1 MTNNAKGLALTSLG
15 VFIMSL
21 ESLFIKFTTISP
33 FLFSFYIGIFM
44 FISMFSTFLFKPK
57 EVLKKA
63 LKTSLPFMIICAIL
77 MGVSN
82 IFFITA
88 VKTTTVANVVIIFST
103 AALFSALFAY
113 IFFREKMT
121 KNIIIASFFMFI
133 GLFIIFNDKLEIG
146 SFEGNIYA
154 LLCTALFATS
164 FVLLSRYK
172 EMDRV
177 LLTALSGVSLS
188 IIAFFFCDELLI
200 DFKTLMIVMIMGLL
214 ISPISRVLLGN
225 GAKYISASEV
235 SLLMIIETVMAP
247 IWVWI
252 FLDEVPSSYTFIGG
266 SIIVATLIINSLYT
280 LRKDTFLTK
289 KDDCNIIEQ
298 LKKR

>member
-44 FISMFSTFLFKPK
+44 FISMISTFLFKEK
-57 EVLKKA
+57 AVLKKA
-63 LKTSLPFMIICAIL
+63 LSTNLLMLIVCAIL
-77 MGVSN
+77 MGTSN

-113 IFFREKMT
+113 LFYREKIT
-121 KNIIIASFFMFI
+121 KNIIVASFFMFV

-146 SFEGNIYA
+146 SIEGNIYA
-154 LLCTALFATS
+154 LLCTAFFATS
-164 FVLLSRYK
+164 YVILSRYK
-172 EMDRV
+172 DMDRFI
-177 LLTALSGVSLS
+177 LTAFSGLALSM
-188 IIAFFFCDELLI
+188 IAFFFCDDLSI
-200 DFKTLMIVMIMGLL
+200 DFKTLAIVMIMGLL
-214 ISPISRVLLGN
+214 ISPISRVFLGN

-235 SLLMIIETVMAP
+235 SLLMIIETIMAP
-247 IWVWI
+247 VWVWI
-252 FLDEVPSSYTFIGG
+252 FLNEVPSSYTFIGG
-266 SIIVATLIINSLYT
+266 SIIVATLIVNSLYT
-280 LRKDTFLTK
+280 LK
-289 KDDCNIIEQ
+289 KV
-298 LKKR
+298 

>member
-44 FISMFSTFLFKPK
+44 FISMISTFIFKEK
-57 EVLKKA
+57 AVLKKA
-63 LKTSLPFMIICAIL
+63 LTTNLPMMIVCAIL
-77 MGVSN
+77 MGTSN

-113 IFFREKMT
+113 LFYREKIT
-121 KNIIIASFFMFI
+121 KNIIVASFFMFV

-146 SFEGNIYA
+146 SIEGNIYA
-154 LLCTALFATS
+154 LLCTAFFATS
-164 FVLLSRYK
+164 YVILSRYK
-172 EMDRV
+172 EMDRFI
-177 LLTALSGVSLS
+177 LTAFSGLALSM
-188 IIAFFFCDELLI
+188 IAFFFCDDLSI
-200 DFKTLMIVMIMGLL
+200 DFKTLAVVMIMGLL
-214 ISPISRVLLGN
+214 ISPISRVFLGN

-235 SLLMIIETVMAP
+235 SLLMIIETIMAP
-247 IWVWI
+247 VWVWI
-252 FLDEVPSSYTFIGG
+252 FLNEVPSSYTFIGG
-266 SIIVATLIINSLYT
+266 SVIIGTLIANSLYT
-280 LRKDTFLTK
+280 LK
-289 KDDCNIIEQ
+289 KV
-298 LKKR
+298 

>member
-15 VFIMSL
+15 VLIMSL

-44 FISMFSTFLFKPK
+44 FISMFSSFILNKK
-57 EVLKKA
+57 ESIKSELTTNLSILIVC
-63 LKTSLPFMIICAIL
+63 SIL
-77 MGVSN
+77 MGTSN

-113 IFFREKMT
+113 LFFKVKIT
-121 KNIIIASFFMFI
+121 KNIFYASFFIFL
-133 GLFIIFNDKLEIG
+133 GLYIIFNDQLDIG

-172 EMDRV
+172 DMNRV
-177 LLTALSGVSLS
+177 ILTAFSGLSLS
-188 IIAFFFCDELLI
+188 MIAFFFCDELAI
-200 DFKTLMIVMIMGLL
+200 DFKTLIIVMFMGLV
-214 ISPISRVLLGN
+214 ISPFSRVLLGN

-235 SLLMIIETVMAP
+235 SLLMIIETIMAP

-252 FLDEVPSSYTFIGG
+252 FLNEVPSSYTFIGG
-266 SIIVATLIINSLYT
+266 SIIVTTLIVNSLYT
-280 LRKDTFLTK
+280 L
-289 KDDCNIIEQ
+289 
-298 LKKR
+298 KRN

>member
-44 FISMFSTFLFKPK
+44 FISMISTFIFKEK
-57 EVLKKA
+57 AVLKKA
-63 LKTSLPFMIICAIL
+63 LNTNLLMLIVCAIL
-77 MGVSN
+77 MGTSN

-113 IFFREKMT
+113 LFYREKIT
-121 KNIIIASFFMFI
+121 KNIIVASFFMFV

-146 SFEGNIYA
+146 SIEGNIYA
-154 LLCTALFATS
+154 LLCTAFFATS
-164 FVLLSRYK
+164 YVILSRYK
-172 EMDRV
+172 DMDRFI
-177 LLTALSGVSLS
+177 LTAFSGLALSM
-188 IIAFFFCDELLI
+188 IAFFFCDDLAI
-200 DFKTLMIVMIMGLL
+200 DFKTLAVVMIMGLL
-214 ISPISRVLLGN
+214 ISPISRVFLGN

-235 SLLMIIETVMAP
+235 SLLMIIETIMAP
-247 IWVWI
+247 VWVWI
-252 FLDEVPSSYTFIGG
+252 FLNEVPSSYTFIGG
-266 SIIVATLIINSLYT
+266 SVIIGTLIVNSLYT
-280 LRKDTFLTK
+280 LK
-289 KDDCNIIEQ
+289 KV
-298 LKKR
+298 

>member
-44 FISMFSTFLFKPK
+44 FISMISTFVFKEK
-57 EVLKKA
+57 AVLKKA
-63 LKTSLPFMIICAIL
+63 FNSSMLILIVCAIL
-77 MGVSN
+77 MGTSN

-88 VKTTTVANVVIIFST
+88 IKTTTVANVVIIFGT

-113 IFFREKMT
+113 IFFKEKIT
-121 KNIIIASFFMFI
+121 INIIIASFFMFV
-133 GLFIIFNDKLEIG
+133 GLFVIFNDELEVG
-146 SFEGNIYA
+146 SLDGNIYA
-154 LLCTALFATS
+154 LLCTSLFAMS

-172 EMDRV
+172 QMDRV
-177 LLTALSGVSLS
+177 LLTALSGLVLS
-188 IIAFFFCDELLI
+188 IIAFFFCEDLAI
-200 DFKTLMIVMIMGLL
+200 DLKTLAVVMTMGLL
-214 ISPISRVLLGN
+214 ISPISRVLLGT

-235 SLLMIIETVMAP
+235 SLLMIIETIMAP
-247 IWVWI
+247 VWVWI

-266 SIIVATLIINSLYT
+266 SIIVVTLIVNSLYT
-280 LRKDTFLTK
+280 LK
-289 KDDCNIIEQ
+289 KDISY
-298 LKKR
+298 K

>member
-21 ESLFIKFTTISP
+21 ESLFIKFTTISS

-44 FISMFSTFLFKPK
+44 FISMFTAFVFNKK
-57 EVLKKA
+57 EYIKKS
-63 LKTSLPFMIICAIL
+63 LTQTSFMLIICALL
-77 MGVSN
+77 MAISN

-103 AALFSALFAY
+103 SALFAALFAY
-113 IFFREKMT
+113 LFYREKIS
-121 KNIIIASFFMFI
+121 KNILISSFFIFI
-133 GLFIIFNDKLEIG
+133 GLFIIFNDKLEMG
-146 SFEGNIYA
+146 NLLGNIYA
-154 LLCTALFATS
+154 VLCTAIFSIS
-164 FVLLSRYK
+164 FVLLSYYK

-177 LLTALSGVSLS
+177 ILTAFSGLALS
-188 IIAFFFCDELLI
+188 ILAFFFCDELII
-200 DFKTLMIVMIMGLL
+200 DFKTLIIVMTMGLL
-214 ISPISRVLLGN
+214 ISPVSRVLLGN

-252 FLDEVPSSYTFIGG
+252 FLNEVPSSYTFIGG
-266 SIIVATLIINSLYT
+266 SIIIATLLLNSLYT
-280 LRKDTFLTK
+280 L
-289 KDDCNIIEQ
+289 
-298 LKKR
+298 KKR

>member
-44 FISMFSTFLFKPK
+44 FISMISTFIFKEK
-57 EVLKKA
+57 AVLKKA
-63 LKTSLPFMIICAIL
+63 LNTNLLMLIVCAIL
-77 MGVSN
+77 MGTSN

-113 IFFREKMT
+113 LFYREKIT
-121 KNIIIASFFMFI
+121 KNIIVASFFMFV

-146 SFEGNIYA
+146 SIEGNIYA
-154 LLCTALFATS
+154 LLCTAFFATS
-164 FVLLSRYK
+164 YVILSRYK
-172 EMDRV
+172 DMDRFI
-177 LLTALSGVSLS
+177 LTAFSGLALSM
-188 IIAFFFCDELLI
+188 IAFFFCDDLSI
-200 DFKTLMIVMIMGLL
+200 DFKTLAVVMIMGLL
-214 ISPISRVLLGN
+214 ISPISRVFLGN

-235 SLLMIIETVMAP
+235 SLLMIIETIMAP

-252 FLDEVPSSYTFIGG
+252 FLNEVPSSYTFIGG
-266 SIIVATLIINSLYT
+266 SIIVATLIVNSLYT
-280 LRKDTFLTK
+280 LK
-289 KDDCNIIEQ
+289 KV
-298 LKKR
+298 

>member
-21 ESLFIKFTTISP
+21 ESLFIKFTIVSP

-44 FISMFSTFLFKPK
+44 FISMISTFIFKEK
-57 EVLKKA
+57 AVLKKA
-63 LKTSLPFMIICAIL
+63 LNTNLLMLIVCAIL
-77 MGVSN
+77 MGTSN

-113 IFFREKMT
+113 LFYREKIT
-121 KNIIIASFFMFI
+121 KNIIVASFFMFV

-146 SFEGNIYA
+146 SIEGNIYA
-154 LLCTALFATS
+154 LLCTAFFATS
-164 FVLLSRYK
+164 YVILSRYK
-172 EMDRV
+172 EMDRFI
-177 LLTALSGVSLS
+177 LTAFSGLALSM
-188 IIAFFFCDELLI
+188 IAFFFCDDLSI
-200 DFKTLMIVMIMGLL
+200 DFKTLAVVMIMGLL
-214 ISPISRVLLGN
+214 ISPISRVFLGN

-235 SLLMIIETVMAP
+235 SLLMIIETIMAP

-252 FLDEVPSSYTFIGG
+252 FLNEVPSSYTFIGG
-266 SIIVATLIINSLYT
+266 SIIIATLIINSIYT
-280 LRKDTFLTK
+280 L
-289 KDDCNIIEQ
+289 
-298 LKKR
+298 KRGE

>member
-44 FISMFSTFLFKPK
+44 FISMISTFIFKEK
-57 EVLKKA
+57 AVLKKA
-63 LKTSLPFMIICAIL
+63 LTTNLPMLIVCAIL
-77 MGVSN
+77 MGTSN

-113 IFFREKMT
+113 LFYREKIT
-121 KNIIIASFFMFI
+121 KNIIVASFFMFV

-146 SFEGNIYA
+146 SIEGNIYA
-154 LLCTALFATS
+154 LLCTAFFATS
-164 FVLLSRYK
+164 YVILSRYK
-172 EMDRV
+172 EMDRFI
-177 LLTALSGVSLS
+177 LTAFSGLALSM
-188 IIAFFFCDELLI
+188 IAFFFCDDLAI
-200 DFKTLMIVMIMGLL
+200 DFKTLAVVMIMGLL
-214 ISPISRVLLGN
+214 ISPISRVFLGN

-235 SLLMIIETVMAP
+235 SLLMIIETIMAP
-247 IWVWI
+247 VWVWI
-252 FLDEVPSSYTFIGG
+252 FLNEVPSSYTFIGG
-266 SIIVATLIINSLYT
+266 SVIIGTLIVNSLYT
-280 LRKDTFLTK
+280 LK
-289 KDDCNIIEQ
+289 KV
-298 LKKR
+298 

>member
-44 FISMFSTFLFKPK
+44 FISMISTFVFREKA
-57 EVLKKA
+57 VLKKA
-63 LKTSLPFMIICAIL
+63 LNSSIPILIICAIL
-77 MGVSN
+77 MGTSN

-88 VKTTTVANVVIIFST
+88 VKTTTVANVVIIFGT

-113 IFFREKMT
+113 LFFKEKIT
-121 KNIIIASFFMFI
+121 INIIIASFFMFV
-133 GLFIIFNDKLEIG
+133 GLFIIFNDELEIG
-146 SFEGNIYA
+146 SLNGNIYA
-154 LLCTALFATS
+154 LLCTALFSMS

-172 EMDRV
+172 QMNRV
-177 LLTALSGVSLS
+177 LLTAFSGLVLS
-188 IIAFFFCDELLI
+188 IIAFFFCDDFSI
-200 DFKTLMIVMIMGLL
+200 DLKTLAIVMTMGLL
-214 ISPISRVLLGN
+214 ISPISRVLLGT

-235 SLLMIIETVMAP
+235 SLLMIIETIMAP
-247 IWVWI
+247 VWVWI

-266 SIIVATLIINSLYT
+266 SIIVVTLVVNSLYT
-280 LRKDTFLTK
+280 LK
-289 KDDCNIIEQ
+289 KESY
-298 LKKR
+298 

>member
-44 FISMFSTFLFKPK
+44 FISMISTFLFKEK
-57 EVLKKA
+57 AVLKKA
-63 LKTSLPFMIICAIL
+63 LNTNLPMMIVCAIL
-77 MGVSN
+77 MGTSN

-113 IFFREKMT
+113 LFYKEKIT
-121 KNIIIASFFMFI
+121 KNIIVASFFMFV

-146 SFEGNIYA
+146 SIEGNIYA
-154 LLCTALFATS
+154 LLCTAFFATS
-164 FVLLSRYK
+164 YVILSRYK
-172 EMDRV
+172 DMDRFI
-177 LLTALSGVSLS
+177 LTAFSGLALSM
-188 IIAFFFCDELLI
+188 IAFFFCDDLSI
-200 DFKTLMIVMIMGLL
+200 DFKTLAIVMIMGLL
-214 ISPISRVLLGN
+214 ISPISRVFLGN

-235 SLLMIIETVMAP
+235 SLLMIIETIMAP
-247 IWVWI
+247 VWVWI
-252 FLDEVPSSYTFIGG
+252 FLNEVPSSYTFIGG
-266 SIIVATLIINSLYT
+266 SIIVATLIVNSLYT
-280 LRKDTFLTK
+280 LK
-289 KDDCNIIEQ
+289 KV
-298 LKKR
+298 

>member
-44 FISMFSTFLFKPK
+44 FISMISTFLFKEK
-57 EVLKKA
+57 AVLKKA
-63 LKTSLPFMIICAIL
+63 LNTNLLMLIVCAIL
-77 MGVSN
+77 MGTSN

-113 IFFREKMT
+113 LFYREKIT
-121 KNIIIASFFMFI
+121 KNIIVASFFMFV

-146 SFEGNIYA
+146 SIEGNIYA
-154 LLCTALFATS
+154 LLCTAFFATS
-164 FVLLSRYK
+164 YVILSRYK
-172 EMDRV
+172 EMDRFI
-177 LLTALSGVSLS
+177 LTAFSGLALSM
-188 IIAFFFCDELLI
+188 IAFFFCDDLSI
-200 DFKTLMIVMIMGLL
+200 DFKTLAVVMIMGLL
-214 ISPISRVLLGN
+214 ISPISRVFLGN

-235 SLLMIIETVMAP
+235 SLLMIIETIMAP
-247 IWVWI
+247 VWVWI
-252 FLDEVPSSYTFIGG
+252 FLNEVPSSYTFIGG
-266 SIIVATLIINSLYT
+266 SIIVATLIVNSLYT
-280 LRKDTFLTK
+280 LK
-289 KDDCNIIEQ
+289 KV
-298 LKKR
+298 

>member
-44 FISMFSTFLFKPK
+44 FISMISTFLFKEK
-57 EVLKKA
+57 AVLKKA
-63 LKTSLPFMIICAIL
+63 LNTNLPMLIVCAIL
-77 MGVSN
+77 MGTSN

-113 IFFREKMT
+113 LFYREKIT
-121 KNIIIASFFMFI
+121 KNIIVASFFMFV

-146 SFEGNIYA
+146 SIEGNIYA
-154 LLCTALFATS
+154 LLCTAFFATS
-164 FVLLSRYK
+164 YVILSRYK
-172 EMDRV
+172 EMDRFI
-177 LLTALSGVSLS
+177 LTAFSGLALSM
-188 IIAFFFCDELLI
+188 IAFFFCDDLSI
-200 DFKTLMIVMIMGLL
+200 DFKTLAIVMIMGLL
-214 ISPISRVLLGN
+214 ISPISRVFLGN

-235 SLLMIIETVMAP
+235 SLLMIIETIMAP
-247 IWVWI
+247 VWVWI
-252 FLDEVPSSYTFIGG
+252 FLNEVPSSYTFIGG
-266 SIIVATLIINSLYT
+266 SIIVATLIVNSLYT
-280 LRKDTFLTK
+280 LK
-289 KDDCNIIEQ
+289 KV
-298 LKKR
+298 

>member
-44 FISMFSTFLFKPK
+44 FISMFSTFIFS
-57 EVLKKA
+57 KKRVIKQA
-63 LKTSLPFMIICAIL
+63 INSSFLILIVCATL
-77 MGVSN
+77 MGTSN

-88 VKTTTVANVVIIFST
+88 IKTTTVANVVIIFST

-113 IFFREKMT
+113 VFFKEKIT
-121 KNIIIASFFMFI
+121 KNIIIASFFIFI
-133 GLFIIFNDKLEIG
+133 GLFIIFSDSLEIG
-146 SFEGNIYA
+146 NLRGNIYA
-154 LLCTALFATS
+154 ILCTALFSIS
-164 FVLLSRYK
+164 FVLLSKFK
-172 EMDRV
+172 EMNRV
-177 LLTALSGVSLS
+177 FLTALSGLALS
-188 IIAFFFCDELLI
+188 ILAFFFCEDLVI
-200 DFKTLMIVMIMGLL
+200 DFKTLLIVMTMGLL
-214 ISPISRVLLGN
+214 ISPISRVLMGN

-252 FLDEVPSSYTFIGG
+252 FLNEVPSSYTFIGG
-266 SIIVATLIINSLYT
+266 SIIIATLIANSLYT
-280 LRKDTFLTK
+280 L
-289 KDDCNIIEQ
+289 
-298 LKKR
+298 KRN

>member
-44 FISMFSTFLFKPK
+44 FISMISTFIFKEK
-57 EVLKKA
+57 AVLKKA
-63 LKTSLPFMIICAIL
+63 LTTNLPMMIVCAIL
-77 MGVSN
+77 MGTSN

-113 IFFREKMT
+113 LFYKEKIT
-121 KNIIIASFFMFI
+121 KNIIIASFFMFV

-146 SFEGNIYA
+146 SIEGNIYA
-154 LLCTALFATS
+154 LFCTALFATS
-164 FVLLSRYK
+164 YVLLSRYK
-172 EMDRV
+172 DMNRV
-177 LLTALSGVSLS
+177 ILTAFSGLALS
-188 IIAFFFCDELLI
+188 IIAFFFCDELAI
-200 DFKTLMIVMIMGLL
+200 DFKTLTVVMIMGLL
-214 ISPISRVLLGN
+214 ISPISRVLLGT
-225 GAKYISASEV
+225 GAKYIRASEV
-235 SLLMIIETVMAP
+235 SLLMIIETIMAP

-252 FLDEVPSSYTFIGG
+252 FLNEVPSSYTFIGG
-266 SIIVATLIINSLYT
+266 SIIIATLIINSIYT
-280 LRKDTFLTK
+280 LK
-289 KDDCNIIEQ
+289 KEN
-298 LKKR
+298 

>member
-44 FISMFSTFLFKPK
+44 FISMISTFVFKEK
-57 EVLKKA
+57 AVLKKA
-63 LKTSLPFMIICAIL
+63 FNSSMPILIICAIL
-77 MGVSN
+77 MGTSN

-88 VKTTTVANVVIIFST
+88 VKTTTVANVVIIFGT

-113 IFFREKMT
+113 LFFKEKIT
-121 KNIIIASFFMFI
+121 INIIIASFFMFV
-133 GLFIIFNDKLEIG
+133 GLFIIFNDELEIG
-146 SFEGNIYA
+146 SLTGNIYA
-154 LLCTALFATS
+154 LLCTALFAMS

-172 EMDRV
+172 QMDRV
-177 LLTALSGVSLS
+177 LLTTLSGLVLS
-188 IIAFFFCDELLI
+188 IIAFFFCEDLAI
-200 DFKTLMIVMIMGLL
+200 DLKTLVVVMTMGLL
-214 ISPISRVLLGN
+214 ISPISRVLLGT

-235 SLLMIIETVMAP
+235 SLLMIIETIMAP
-247 IWVWI
+247 VWVWI

-266 SIIVATLIINSLYT
+266 SIIVATLVANSLYT
-280 LRKDTFLTK
+280 LK
-289 KDDCNIIEQ
+289 KESY
-298 LKKR
+298 

>member
-44 FISMFSTFLFKPK
+44 FISMISTFVFKEK
-57 EVLKKA
+57 AVLKKA
-63 LKTSLPFMIICAIL
+63 FNSSMPILIICAIL
-77 MGVSN
+77 MGTSN

-88 VKTTTVANVVIIFST
+88 VKTTTVANVVIIFGT

-113 IFFREKMT
+113 LFFKEKIT
-121 KNIIIASFFMFI
+121 INIIIASFFMFV
-133 GLFIIFNDKLEIG
+133 GLFVIFNDELEIG
-146 SFEGNIYA
+146 SLTGNIYA
-154 LLCTALFATS
+154 LLCTALFAMS

-172 EMDRV
+172 QMDRV
-177 LLTALSGVSLS
+177 LLTALSGLVLS
-188 IIAFFFCDELLI
+188 IIAFFFCEDLAI
-200 DFKTLMIVMIMGLL
+200 DLKTLAVVMTMGLL
-214 ISPISRVLLGN
+214 ISPISRVLLGT

-235 SLLMIIETVMAP
+235 SLLMIIETIMAP
-247 IWVWI
+247 VWVWI

-266 SIIVATLIINSLYT
+266 SIIVATLVANSLYT
-280 LRKDTFLTK
+280 LK
-289 KDDCNIIEQ
+289 KESY
-298 LKKR
+298 